1 MMLPQGHIQK
11 KKQTLKVSKTS
22 KVENIYK
29 AAYFPNF
36 VLFIFP
42 LKVPALL
49 NCLTLCTTFC
59 LLPSI
64 TLNIKVFM

>member
-1 MMLPQGHIQK
+1 M
-11 KKQTLKVSKTS
+11 SKTS

-49 NCLTLCTTFC
+49 NRSYSLHYILSSPLHYFEYK
-59 LLPSI
+59 SFYVKYW
-64 TLNIKVFM
+64 NASF